1 MRRRLLI
8 LVALFPLITAC
19 TSLMFGA
26 GYEKTRQGASS
37 SLVDFLYPEGAV
49 PPAVDDR
56 LPQLSL
62 PLRVGIA
69 FIPPT
74 GEAVISA
81 AEQRA
86 LMEHVADAFRDREY
100 VLSIEAIPEA
110 YMRSARG
117 VHGMRQVASLYDVDI
132 MALVSYDQISFSGER
147 DSAIMYWTIVGA
159 LVFKGNTN
167 EVQTMIDTAVFDVST
182 AKLLFRA
189 PGTHKQQRNATLM
202 DNARDLRELRQ
213 EGFAGATDDMIV
225 NLDGEL
231 AHFQDGI
238 KQGERAQVAWRSGYG
253 GGGGGTVSWQLL
265 VLLLLIVLAV
275 KTSGWRH

>member
-1 MRRRLLI
+1 MRTRLFLLI
-8 LVALFPLITAC
+8 MLIPLITGC
-19 TSLMFGA
+19 TSLLFGA

-37 SLVDFLYPEGAV
+37 SLVDFLYPEGGV

-69 FIPPT
+69 FVPPT
-74 GEAVISA
+74 GEALISA
-81 AEQRA
+81 AEQQT
-86 LMEHVADAFRDREY
+86 LMEHVAGAFGDREY

-117 VHGMRQVASLYDVDI
+117 VHGMRQVAGLYDVDI
-132 MALVSYDQISFSGER
+132 MALVSYDQMSFSGER

-159 LVFKGNTN
+159 LIFKGNTN

-189 PGTHKQQRNATLM
+189 PGTYKQQRNATLL
-202 DNARDLRELRQ
+202 DNSRDLRKLRQ
-213 EGFAGATDDMIV
+213 EGFVAATDDMIV

-253 GGGGGTVSWQLL
+253 GGGSVSWQLVL
-265 VLLLLIVLAV
+265 LLLLIVLGI
-275 KTSGWRH
+275 KGHGRRF

>member
-1 MRRRLLI
+1 MRRRLFL
-8 LVALFPLITAC
+8 LVALLPLVTAC
-19 TSLMFGA
+19 SSLLFGA

-37 SLVDFLYPEGAV
+37 SLVDFLYPEGDV
-49 PPAVDDR
+49 PPTVDDR

-69 FIPPT
+69 FVPPA
-74 GEAVISA
+74 GDAAISA
-81 AEQRA
+81 AEQQA
-86 LMEHVADAFRDREY
+86 LMEHVAQAFRDREY

-147 DSAIMYWTIVGA
+147 DSAIMYWTIIGA

-189 PGTHKQQRNATLM
+189 PGTFRQQRNATLM
-202 DNARDLRELRQ
+202 DNTRDLRKLRQ

-231 AHFQDGI
+231 AQFQDGI

-253 GGGGGTVSWQLL
+253 GGGSVSWQLL
-265 VLLLLIVLAV
+265 VLVLLIVLGIKA
-275 KTSGWRH
+275 SGRRL

>member
-1 MRRRLLI
+1 MLI
-8 LVALFPLITAC
+8 PLITGC
-19 TSLMFGA
+19 TSLLFGA

-37 SLVDFLYPEGAV
+37 SLVDFLYPEGGV

-69 FIPPT
+69 FVPPT
-74 GEAVISA
+74 GEALISA
-81 AEQRA
+81 AEQQT
-86 LMEHVADAFRDREY
+86 LMEHVAGAFGDREY

-117 VHGMRQVASLYDVDI
+117 VHGMRQVAGLYDVDI
-132 MALVSYDQISFSGER
+132 MALVSYDQMSFSGER

-159 LVFKGNTN
+159 LIFKGNTN

-189 PGTHKQQRNATLM
+189 PGTYKQQRNATLL
-202 DNARDLRELRQ
+202 DNSRDLRELRQ
-213 EGFAGATDDMIV
+213 EGFVAATDDMIV

-231 AHFQDGI
+231 AHFQDAI

-253 GGGGGTVSWQLL
+253 GGGSVSWQLVL
-265 VLLLLIVLAV
+265 LLLLIVLGI
-275 KTSGWRH
+275 KGQGRRF

>member
-1 MRRRLLI
+1 MRRRLFL
-8 LVALFPLITAC
+8 LVALLPLVTAC
-19 TSLMFGA
+19 SSLLFGA

-37 SLVDFLYPEGAV
+37 SLVDFLYPEGDV
-49 PPAVDDR
+49 PPTVDDR

-69 FIPPT
+69 FVPPA
-74 GEAVISA
+74 GDAAISA
-81 AEQRA
+81 AEQQA
-86 LMEHVADAFRDREY
+86 LMEHVAEAFRDREY

-147 DSAIMYWTIVGA
+147 DSAIMYWTIIGA

-189 PGTHKQQRNATLM
+189 PGTLRQQRNATLM
-202 DNARDLRELRQ
+202 DNTRDLRKLRQ

-231 AHFQDGI
+231 AQFQDGI

-253 GGGGGTVSWQLL
+253 GGGSVSWQLL
-265 VLLLLIVLAV
+265 VLVLLIVLGIKA
-275 KTSGWRH
+275 SGRRL

>member
-1 MRRRLLI
+1 MRRRLFL
-8 LVALFPLITAC
+8 LVALLPLVTAC
-19 TSLMFGA
+19 SSLLFGA

-37 SLVDFLYPEGAV
+37 SLVDFLYPEGDV
-49 PPAVDDR
+49 PPTVDDR

-69 FIPPT
+69 FVPPA
-74 GEAVISA
+74 GDAAISA
-81 AEQRA
+81 AEQQA
-86 LMEHVADAFRDREY
+86 LMEHVAEAFRDREY

-147 DSAIMYWTIVGA
+147 DSAIMYWTIIGA

-189 PGTHKQQRNATLM
+189 PGTFRQQRNATLM
-202 DNARDLRELRQ
+202 DNTRDLRKLRQ

-231 AHFQDGI
+231 AQFQDGI

-253 GGGGGTVSWQLL
+253 GGGSVSWQLL
-265 VLLLLIVLAV
+265 VLVLLIVLGIKA
-275 KTSGWRH
+275 SGRRL

>member
-1 MRRRLLI
+1 MRRRLFL
-8 LVALFPLITAC
+8 LVALLPLVTAC
-19 TSLMFGA
+19 SSLLFGA

-37 SLVDFLYPEGAV
+37 SLVDFLYPEGDV
-49 PPAVDDR
+49 PPTVDDR

-69 FIPPT
+69 FVPPA
-74 GEAVISA
+74 GDAAISA
-81 AEQRA
+81 AEQQA
-86 LMEHVADAFRDREY
+86 LMEHVAEAFRDREY

-147 DSAIMYWTIVGA
+147 DSAIMYWTIIGA

-189 PGTHKQQRNATLM
+189 PGTLRQQRNATLM
-202 DNARDLRELRQ
+202 DNTRDLRKLRQ

-231 AHFQDGI
+231 AQFQDGI

-253 GGGGGTVSWQLL
+253 GGGSISWQLL
-265 VLLLLIVLAV
+265 VLVLLIVLGIKA
-275 KTSGWRH
+275 SGRRL